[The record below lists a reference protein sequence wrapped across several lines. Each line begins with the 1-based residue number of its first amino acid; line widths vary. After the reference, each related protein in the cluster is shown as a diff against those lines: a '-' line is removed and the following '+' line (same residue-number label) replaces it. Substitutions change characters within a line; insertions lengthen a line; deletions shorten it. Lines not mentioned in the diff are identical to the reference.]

1 MGDILVVNA
10 ALYETRVALIENGI
24 ISELFYER
32 KRERGVV
39 GNIYKGR
46 VVRVLPGM
54 NAAFVDIGLE
64 KAAFLYV
71 SDIVGNGDEI
81 EMLLGEDD
89 EQEPDD
95 DDDLE
100 DGDEPEEGKE
110 ASAPPRRRREREAPK
125 KNIDELIQEGQEL
138 VVQVAKAPIGTK
150 GARVTCHISLPGR
163 HLVLMPTVDHVGVSR
178 RITSDKERRRLR
190 DIVNE
195 LRPKGCGFIIRTA
208 TEGKTRA
215 ELKADLDF
223 LIHIWN
229 GVAQKREATRAP
241 ACLYEDLDLITRTAR
256 DLFAANVEKLVID
269 SPIEME
275 RLKSHIAASMPQF
288 VDRVELYQGE
298 EPIFD
303 AYGIDLE
310 IATALNR
317 KVSLKSG
324 GYIIM
329 DQCEALTAIDVNT
342 GRFVG
347 KRNLEETITKTNLE
361 AVKEIVYQLRLRN
374 IGGIIIIDFIDMDKE
389 SNREKVYHALQ
400 EALKQDKAK
409 TNVLKISEIGLVQ
422 MTRKRVRESLGRTLT
437 EPCHYCE
444 GKSYIRSARTVAYDI
459 LQNIQREAHTI
470 RGDQVVIH
478 AHPEVV
484 NILLEEYRATNE
496 LEKRFAK
503 RVIVKSRPYYHQ
515 EQFEILGRY

>member
-10 ALYETRVALIENGI
+10 TSYETRVALIENGI

-54 NAAFVDIGLE
+54 NAAFLDIGLE

-89 EQEPDD
+89 EDPEEDD
-95 DDDLE
+95 DEDLE
-100 DGDEPEEGKE
+100 KDDSDE
-110 ASAPPRRRREREAPK
+110 APPRRPRRERDAPK
-125 KNIDELIQEGQEL
+125 KNIDELISEGQEL

-229 GVAQKREATRAP
+229 GVAQKRENTRAP
-241 ACLYEDLDLITRTAR
+241 ACLYEDLDLITRCAR
-256 DLFAANVEKLVID
+256 DLFAGNVEKLVID
-269 SPIEME
+269 HPTEMQ
-275 RLKSHIAASMPQF
+275 RLKANIAASMPQF
-288 VDRVELYQGE
+288 AERVELYQGD

-303 AYGIDLE
+303 AYGIDIE
-310 IATALNR
+310 IANALNR

-409 TNVLKISEIGLVQ
+409 TNVLKISDIGLVQ

-444 GKSYIRSARTVAYDI
+444 GKGYLRSARTIAYEI
-459 LQNIQREAHTI
+459 LQNIQREAAAI
-470 RGDQVVIH
+470 RGDQVIIH

-496 LEKRFAK
+496 LEKKFAK
-503 RVIVKSRPYYHQ
+503 RVIIKSRPYYHQ
-515 EQFEILGRY
+515 EQFDILGRY